1 MKLPPCVYLKH
12 GAYWL
17 VKQNKWNRLCSERA
31 GLPAMYRELARL
43 TDAEHMRDF
52 MPAVVCRWLES
63 KRERLAQ
70 STFEDYERYCG
81 FLCNELDRLT
91 PEQVTTKVCADTLR
105 KITKART
112 HNVYRTILRQVMS
125 FAATE
130 GLRDGH
136 NPVDD
141 IPQRATKVRK
151 RLVVEDDIAAIKAD
165 ALQHRN
171 GEALVHMID
180 LATIT
185 GQRIGDLLALRWQ
198 DVTARGIYFKQ
209 QKTGKE
215 LFVKWSPKLHAV
227 INSCAKNGDRIGH
240 VIKTQTGTRY
250 TYSGI
255 RSAWMRACAACGIEN
270 LNIHDLRRRA
280 GMDAKKAAGNME
292 AAQRLLGHSDPR
304 QTADYVD
311 GNEPDEVAPAG

>member
-17 VKQNKWNRLCSERA
+17 VKRNKWHRLCSEAA
-31 GLPAMYRELARL
+31 GLPAMYRALAHF
-43 TDAEHMRDF
+43 TDAEHMHDF

-63 KRERLAQ
+63 KRDRLAP
-70 STFEDYERYCG
+70 STFEDYERYCA
-81 FLCNELDRLT
+81 FLCAELAGLS
-91 PEQVTTKVCADTLR
+91 PHQVTTKVCADTLR

-112 HNVYRTILRQVMS
+112 FNIHHTVLRQVLS

-130 GLRDGH
+130 GLREGY

-141 IPQRATKVRK
+141 IPQKANKVRK
-151 RLVVEDDIAAIKAD
+151 RLVNPKELDAIKAE
-165 ALQHRN
+165 ALTHRN
-171 GEALVHMID
+171 GEALVQMID
-180 LATIT
+180 LATVT
-185 GQRIGDLLALRWQ
+185 GQRIGDLLNLRWQ
-198 DVTARGIYFKQ
+198 DVSPRGVYFKQ

-215 LFVKWSPKLHAV
+215 LYVTWSPKLHAV
-227 INSCAKNGDRIGH
+227 INACAKAGRIGH
-240 VIKTQTGTRY
+240 VLKTQTGNRY

-255 RSAWMRACAACGIEN
+255 RSAWQRACDVCGIEN

-280 GMDAKKAAGNME
+280 GMDAKAAGSME
-292 AAQRLLGHSDPR
+292 TAQRLLGHSDPR

>member
-17 VKQNKWNRLCSERA
+17 VKQNKWTRLCSEKH
-31 GLPAMYRELARL
+31 GLPAMYRALANL

-52 MPAVVCRWLES
+52 MPAVVCRWLEGR
-63 KRERLAQ
+63 REEIAA
-70 STFEDYERYCG
+70 STFDDYERYCA
-81 FLCNELDRLT
+81 FLCVEFSGLMPD
-91 PEQVTTKVCADTLR
+91 QVTTKVCADTLK

-112 HNVYRTILRQVMS
+112 FNIYYTILRQVLS

-141 IPQRATKVRK
+141 IKQKPGKVRK
-151 RLVVEDDIAAIKAD
+151 RLVLQSELAAIKAE
-165 ALQHRN
+165 ALKHRN
-171 GEALVHMID
+171 GEALVQMID

-185 GQRIGDLLALRWQ
+185 GQRIGDLLNLRWQ
-198 DVTARGIYFKQ
+198 DVTERGVYFKQ

-215 LFVKWSPKLHAV
+215 LFVKWSAKLHAA
-227 INSCAKNGDRIGH
+227 INACAKGGDRIGH
-240 VIKTQTGTRY
+240 VLKTQTGNRY

-255 RSAWMRACAACGIEN
+255 RSAWERACVACGIED
-270 LNIHDLRRRA
+270 LHIHDLRRRS
-280 GMDAKKAAGNME
+280 GMDAKAAGGME
-292 AAQRLLGHSDPR
+292 AAQRLLGHADPR